1 MDDSKNRIGS
11 GNFNKRPGFKDTY
24 KSFFF
29 FFFCENNKNI
39 PFDFSNK
46 NDVDIINEITI
57 DSVYKDNIN
66 YENNEDFS
74 EKQNNIE
81 NTTENEITIF

>member
-1 MDDSKNRIGS
+1 
-11 GNFNKRPGFKDTY
+11 
-24 KSFFF
+24 
-29 FFFCENNKNI
+29 
-39 PFDFSNK
+39 
-46 NDVDIINEITI
+46 VDIINEITI

-81 NTTENEITIF
+81 NTTEKEITIF